1 MPLTPANFDF
11 VRMLVRQRA
20 AIVLAPDKAY
30 LAETRLSSLAWQ
42 EGLSSVDHLLARLR
56 SGPDD
61 GLQRKVVEAMTTN
74 ETSFFRDLHP
84 FEALRQTVLPE
95 LVQRRPAA
103 VGLHLWSAAC
113 ASGQEPYSLA
123 MLVHEHFPT
132 LAAGRLRI
140 IASDLSTE
148 MLDRARQGVYSQME
162 VNRGLPARLLVKY
175 FQKHGQDWQIKDD
188 VRRLVEFRPIN
199 LVGAW
204 PALPALDVV
213 LLRNVLIYFDVAT
226 KKQILGKVRQLLRPD
241 GCLILGG
248 AETTINLDD
257 AFERVTAG
265 RSGYYRLRQG

>member
-1 MPLTPANFDF
+1 MSLTPANFDY
-11 VRMLVRQRA
+11 VRTLVRQRA
-20 AIVLAPDKAY
+20 AIVLAQDKVY
-30 LAETRLSSLAWQ
+30 LAETRLAALAWQ
-42 EGLSSVDHLLARLR
+42 EGFSSVDHLLARLR

-61 GLQRKVVEAMTTN
+61 GLHRKVVEAMTTN
-74 ETSFFRDLHP
+74 ETSFFRDFHP
-84 FEALRQTVLPE
+84 FEVLRQTVLPE
-95 LVQRRPAA
+95 LMQRRPAGVA
-103 VGLHLWSAAC
+103 LHVWSAAC

-123 MLVHEHFPT
+123 MLVCEHFPA

-140 IASDLSTE
+140 LASDLSTE
-148 MLDRARQGVYSQME
+148 MLDRARKGVYGQME

-175 FQKHGQDWQIKDD
+175 FQKQGSDWQIKDD
-188 VRRLVEFRPIN
+188 VRRLIEFRQIN
-199 LVGAW
+199 LVGTW

-257 AFERVTAG
+257 TFERVAVG
-265 RSGYYRLRQG
+265 RSGYYRLRHA